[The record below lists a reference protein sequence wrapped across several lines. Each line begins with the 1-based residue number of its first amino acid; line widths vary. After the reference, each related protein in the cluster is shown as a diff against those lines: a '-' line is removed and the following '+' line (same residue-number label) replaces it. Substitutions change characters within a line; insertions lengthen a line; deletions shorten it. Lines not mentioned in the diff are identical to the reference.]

1 MFTLD
6 QIRCFV
12 AVAEE
17 LHFGRAA
24 ERLQMTQPPLSRQI
38 QKLERS
44 LQVTLL
50 DRDHR
55 TVELTAA
62 GRVFLAESREL
73 LAAASRAPAAA
84 RSIASGQEGV
94 VRIGF
99 TAAAGFG
106 VLGELLTS
114 ISEALPRITLELSE
128 LVSRQQAAA
137 LLEGSL
143 DLGLAR
149 PPFDAETFESHLLL
163 AEDLVLAVPAGHPM
177 TQLRGGI
184 GEADLRG
191 LPLIMHSPLTARYFY
206 DLIVRLFSID
216 HAQVVHTVGQITTMV
231 ALVRAGRGVAFVPAS
246 ARLLGVDGVQYLG
259 LNERARGAVQ
269 LHVIWNQGNS
279 NPALQRVLGLL
290 DAEVEG

>member
-163 AEDLVLAVPAGHPM
+163 AEDLVLAVPAGHPL

-290 DAEVEG
+290 DAGAEG